1 MTTAPESPRNL
12 DYLTF
17 VDYAVNKANRELPQ
31 VDPTA
36 MRMVLTLHRVTSAL
50 VYDLE
55 ASVHRP
61 HGWSW
66 PGFRILFV
74 LWLAGPMEAK
84 RIAELSGNSR
94 ATVSAL
100 VNTLERDGLVT
111 RERAERDRR
120 AVRIAL
126 TEAGHD
132 AIADAFRQHNER
144 EQAWANA
151 LTKPEQTIFIGLLEK
166 LMYGMADVAEKRRS

>member
-17 VDYAVNKANRELPQ
+17 VDYAVDKANRELPQ

-61 HGWSW
+61 RGWSW

-74 LWLAGPMEAK
+74 LWLTGPMEGK

-94 ATVSAL
+94 AAVSAL

-111 RERAERDRR
+111 REKAEHDRR
-120 AVRIAL
+120 AVQITL
-126 TEAGHD
+126 TDRGHH
-132 AIADAFRQHNER
+132 AITDAFREHNQRER
-144 EQAWANA
+144 AWANA

-166 LMYGMADVAEKRRS
+166 LMHGMTEVAEKRRS

>member
-74 LWLAGPMEAK
+74 LWLAGPLEAK

-126 TEAGHD
+126 TEGGHD